1 MYDNDRGHRAV
12 GQSRAKNSRSR
23 SSSARTGSTSS
34 RGGYARS
41 SGSARSSTH
50 SGARAGGS
58 AYRSTASTHRKH
70 HPSHGH
76 GGRRSPRGGGSWWL
90 VLIGLVAIVA
100 VIAIIAGIK
109 GKQAA
114 ETEPESIEET
124 TEPPTELQKK
134 VMVDGVDIT
143 GMSRDVARSE
153 LLKEYPWS
161 MQVTHGEEVYE
172 VANLVEQ
179 RLNTLLDE
187 IYFGEPKE
195 SYTLDLSGLEEAV
208 AAQAAAVAQLWDQAA
223 KNGSI
228 SEFDKSAGTFVF
240 AGEEVGQAVD
250 QEKLTQDILDALDK
264 KDFDAVIQASVEEI
278 QPEFGESTAKEK
290 YKTISTFSTKTTAN
304 KDRNTNVRLA
314 CEAIN
319 GYVLKPGEEFSFNDV
334 VGKRTE
340 EKGYKAAGAYSN
352 GEVVQEIGGGV
363 CQVSTT
369 LYNTV
374 LRAGLKTTVRR
385 SHTYEPSYVTP
396 GQDATVSFGGP
407 DYKFMNNSD
416 TAIGIRASYA
426 DQVCTV
432 AIYGIPILEEGVKYD
447 LKSTKLKDTD
457 PPAPTYEE
465 DLTLQ
470 PGIEKI
476 KSNGSGGSYW
486 ETRLIITKDGEE
498 VSKDVDHNT
507 SYKGHAPVILRNT
520 SGVVMLPEET
530 SAPEETVVPSEG
542 AADGIVPTQGSTS
555 QDPSESSPANIRE
568 QGPGGAT
575 VPSSAAG
582 NTAPTTAAPTAAPT
596 TAPATAAPVIDA
608 PGNAIGGGG
617 EAGPGG
623 PGGGDMIAPNP
634 LTGADAP

>member
-1 MYDNDRGHRAV
+1 M
-12 GQSRAKNSRSR
+12 
-23 SSSARTGSTSS
+23 SS

-208 AAQAAAVAQLWDQAA
+208 AAQAAAVAQLWDKAA

-240 AGEEVGQAVD
+240 AGEEVGQ
-250 QEKLTQDILDALDK
+250 K
-264 KDFDAVIQASVEEI
+264 
-278 QPEFGESTAKEK
+278 AK
-290 YKTISTFSTKTTAN
+290 
-304 KDRNTNVRLA
+304 
-314 CEAIN
+314 
-319 GYVLKPGEEFSFNDV
+319 
-334 VGKRTE
+334 
-340 EKGYKAAGAYSN
+340 
-352 GEVVQEIGGGV
+352 
-363 CQVSTT
+363 
-369 LYNTV
+369 
-374 LRAGLKTTVRR
+374 
-385 SHTYEPSYVTP
+385 
-396 GQDATVSFGGP
+396 
-407 DYKFMNNSD
+407 
-416 TAIGIRASYA
+416 
-426 DQVCTV
+426 
-432 AIYGIPILEEGVKYD
+432 
-447 LKSTKLKDTD
+447 
-457 PPAPTYEE
+457 
-465 DLTLQ
+465 
-470 PGIEKI
+470 
-476 KSNGSGGSYW
+476 
-486 ETRLIITKDGEE
+486 
-498 VSKDVDHNT
+498 
-507 SYKGHAPVILRNT
+507 
-520 SGVVMLPEET
+520 
-530 SAPEETVVPSEG
+530 
-542 AADGIVPTQGSTS
+542 
-555 QDPSESSPANIRE
+555 
-568 QGPGGAT
+568 
-575 VPSSAAG
+575 
-582 NTAPTTAAPTAAPT
+582 
-596 TAPATAAPVIDA
+596 
-608 PGNAIGGGG
+608 
-617 EAGPGG
+617 
-623 PGGGDMIAPNP
+623 
-634 LTGADAP
+634 